1 MNCVFV
7 LRGTGYFK
15 LILSRHLT
23 WLDPNYLQIL
33 KCQSLNFLRP
43 VNFVKT
49 NSFTGEIWREG
60 RVTSRL
66 RALAQQMTE
75 RPESWVRH
83 TREDDGA
90 LCRAEQTTAGAPA
103 DTSGRAAFVVSQH
116 ETSNTAQWDPGSQI
130 HHDKPG
136 PSWSMTANKPNCS
149 NRVNPITVTF
159 SHNIFQPGNFTILTF
174 KNIFF
179 ISIITLLQK

>member
-1 MNCVFV
+1 MNECEWTVSLYL

-49 NSFTGEIWREG
+49 NSFTGEIWRERKAG
-60 RVTSRL
+60 SHHVSG
-66 RALAQQMTE
+66 RALAGQMTE

-90 LCRAEQTTAGAPA
+90 LCRAKQTTAGLL
-103 DTSGRAAFVVSQH
+103 DTSGRVAFVVSLH
-116 ETSNTAQWDPGSQI
+116 ETYNTATSITTNPAIMIDDSQ
-130 HHDKPG
+130 
-136 PSWSMTANKPNCS
+136 
-149 NRVNPITVTF
+149 
-159 SHNIFQPGNFTILTF
+159 
-174 KNIFF
+174 
-179 ISIITLLQK
+179 

>member
-1 MNCVFV
+1 MILYYYSERMEWTVSLYL

-90 LCRAEQTTAGAPA
+90 LCRAKQTTAGLL
-103 DTSGRAAFVVSQH
+103 DTSGRVAFVVSLH
-116 ETSNTAQWDPGSQI
+116 ETYNTATSITTNPAIMIDDSQ
-130 HHDKPG
+130 
-136 PSWSMTANKPNCS
+136 
-149 NRVNPITVTF
+149 
-159 SHNIFQPGNFTILTF
+159 
-174 KNIFF
+174 
-179 ISIITLLQK
+179 